1 MFGDGF
7 APSLVVVHATASDAH
22 AHGALHDRFPN
33 AVLHGASSCRVM
45 IERGSVPAHAHALS
59 LFAVVDPGGLYSGA
73 TVPLSE
79 PSAEAARDAGERAAQ
94 QALRNVEVK

>member
-1 MFGDGF
+1 
-7 APSLVVVHATASDAH
+7 VVVHATASHDAH
-22 AHGALHDRFPN
+22 ALRGALHDRFPN
-33 AVLHGASSCRVM
+33 AVLHGASSCRGVM
-45 IERGSVPAHAHALS
+45 TERGSSVPAHAHALS